1 MKPRSP
7 QDRAVIAAFAERLQE
22 LRLAH
27 PDPRRLA
34 RTAGT
39 DGPALGVAT
48 DMAYMPR
55 SVAADRAGL
64 DGSYW
69 GRLEQGRCDPTLTSL
84 LRIQR
89 AFGFD
94 SIETL
99 LGPTASAA
107 LSRSLDE
114 PATPG
119 EPG

>member
-1 MKPRSP
+1 
-7 QDRAVIAAFAERLQE
+7 
-22 LRLAH
+22 
-27 PDPRRLA
+27 
-34 RTAGT
+34 
-39 DGPALGVAT
+39 
-48 DMAYMPR
+48 MAYMPR